1 MQEGFEF
8 GFYNS
13 KSDSV
18 REYDAKQFGRM
29 FDGVITDGVFSS
41 IGNNFLVTSNGSLK
55 IKVGTGRAWL
65 NHTWNEVTQDMEFK
79 CENSDPTNPRMDT
92 VVLQVNGNELVR
104 ENKIYIKK
112 GTVAS
117 APLPPDLEFDNDIQL
132 WEYPIAVITIP
143 ANIQTITNSNITN
156 LIGLDNAPANMS
168 KYTHLLS
175 YAYVIS
181 NNSMGSATLIV
192 HTGESANETA
202 WTSFNGM
209 YKKVFSNMNNIQNTI
224 SISKNSMF
232 NTDLLIRREFQSN
245 YRQGVSYIKKVQ
257 DAEESFSY
265 IYKYEINDNAN
276 QLILYSYYQTKVE
289 VEVRFMGKGI
299 NKLS

>member
-41 IGNNFLVTSNGSLK
+41 IGNNFIVTSNGGLK

-79 CENSDPTNPRMDT
+79 CENSDPTNPRID
-92 VVLQVNGNELVR
+92 VVVIKINGNELIR
-104 ENKIYIKK
+104 ENSIYIKK
-112 GTVAS
+112 GVAAS
-117 APLPPDLEFDNDIQL
+117 APLPPNLEFDNDLQV
-132 WEYPIAVITIP
+132 WEYPIAAISIP
-143 ANIQTITNSNITN
+143 VNASTITNENITN
-156 LIGLDNAPANMS
+156 LVGLDTAPPNMTNL
-168 KYTHLLS
+168 THLLS

-181 NNSMGSATLIV
+181 NNSMGSGAMII
-192 HTGESANETA
+192 HTGASTNETA
-202 WTSFNGM
+202 WQSYNGM
-209 YKKVFSNMNNIQNTI
+209 YRKVISNMQNIQNTL
-224 SISKNSMF
+224 SISKNSIF
-232 NTDLLIRREFQSN
+232 NTDLLIRRELQSD

-265 IYKYEINDNAN
+265 IYKYDINDNAN
-276 QLILYSYYQTKVE
+276 QLILYSYYQTKVDI
-289 VEVRFMGKGI
+289 EVRFVGKGI